1 MAWRKRQRLPKT
13 IQVSLVDDKTVE
25 VFGRRLTMTEKIKL
39 QDFLKQP
46 KRKQKYQIPFIESIE
61 LQKYAIQNKY
71 EYEGITMNI
80 LQLKSKKI
88 KVVNFVDNTPAR
100 FNTLWQSL
108 FTYQQRGVQIAIQ
121 YFKGRLLLADDM
133 GLGKTRQ
140 ALTIAMYYYSDKNN
154 ILVVCPSYL
163 RYHWESTFIEL
174 ASIPKMDVQVIK
186 TAKDT
191 PMCSIVIVSYDMI
204 EKLQHK
210 LVGKYNILIA
220 DESHYVKNRKAKRT
234 KAMIPI
240 AKSIQ
245 RTIFLTGTP
254 ATNRPIELF
263 AQLHM
268 LQPNLVKYYTHYA
281 KRYCN
286 GHMDNFGYNDRGV
299 SCSDELNWM
308 LKKAFMIRRLK
319 RDVLT
324 DLPPKTRHTVYLE
337 ISEKELEDIQ
347 NGFVRWK
354 ELNKLIYEQKDG
366 SEEQGKMQFERKAL
380 ITDMFRQTAAAKVD
394 AISRWMKD
402 AIASG
407 EPLLFFGYHMLTL
420 DFVENVCKGLVDYI
434 RIDGSTPAEKRQQY
448 VKDFQD
454 GKAKVAV
461 LSIMAAGTGLTLT
474 AASTVVF
481 GELYWVPGVMIQAE
495 DRVHRLTQTSPVT
508 IYHLLGKKTLD
519 QHIYPML
526 VKKLKTLDALMDKRD
541 DRTLQGETETE
552 YGEENLNNIFI

>member
-13 IQVSLVDDKTVE
+13 IQVSLVDDSTVE
-25 VFGRRLTMTEKIKL
+25 VFGRRLTMSEKVQL

-46 KRKQKYQIPFIESIE
+46 KRKQKYKIPFIDSIA

-88 KVVNFVDNTPAR
+88 KVVNFVNNTPPR
-100 FNTLWQSL
+100 FNKLWQSL

-140 ALTIAMYYYSDKNN
+140 ALTIAMYYYSDKHP

-174 ASIPKMDVQVIK
+174 AGIPKMDVQVIK
-186 TAKDT
+186 KAKDT
-191 PMCSIVIVSYDMI
+191 PMSSIVIVSYDMMD
-204 EKLQHK
+204 KLHLK
-210 LVGKYNILIA
+210 LMGKYKILIA

-234 KAMIPI
+234 KAMIPL

-245 RTIFLTGTP
+245 HAIFLTGTP

-552 YGEENLNNIFI
+552 YGEENLNHIFI